1 MQHSHY
7 PERPSSSGS
16 QRVTNAMKFDTF
28 LSTELGQKIA
38 LESKDIS
45 RSEQIIK
52 SAKPPSK
59 TLSNSLL
66 KPTLS
71 LIPQPHNPL
80 TQVISS
86 PFERQKK
93 SIKFGI
99 DSEHQKIT
107 QISNKMKD
115 LELKLNTE
123 IGKLDRPLTP
133 QQRKTIFNGIKEA
146 EDQYKSLK
154 NARLI
159 TIKRQRLIKNEYKE
173 GFSGF
178 EIYLWQDGKK
188 SLEKTLKS
196 NIRQENRRKSNH

>member
-16 QRVTNAMKFDTF
+16 QRMTNAMKFDSF
-28 LSTELGQKIA
+28 LGTELGQKIA
-38 LESKDIS
+38 LESKNNTKVE
-45 RSEQIIK
+45 RIIK
-52 SAKPPSK
+52 SAYAPSK
-59 TLSNSLL
+59 TPSNSLL

-71 LIPQPHNPL
+71 LIPQPYNPP
-80 TQVISS
+80 VPSISS
-86 PFERQKK
+86 PFAGPKK
-93 SIKFGI
+93 NIKFDI

-123 IGKLDRPLTP
+123 MGKLDRPLTP
-133 QQRKTIFNGIKEA
+133 QQRKSIFNSIKEA
-146 EDQYKSLK
+146 NSQYKSLK
-154 NARLI
+154 DARLM

-178 EIYLWQDGKK
+178 EIYLWQDEKK

-196 NIRQENRRKSNH
+196 TIRQENRRNSNH